1 MCGGGGSGLLSHCD
15 SFYKLCSSLW
25 PPKLPEQT
33 ETGAIRGSCS
43 QRHIQYTTSI
53 GFAFFDSIVGWYILE
68 CMRMVASTRDVPWAA
83 SVGGCF
89 PEITEG
95 YRFPFH

>member
-33 ETGAIRGSCS
+33 ETGAIRGLARRGISNILPQS
-43 QRHIQYTTSI
+43 VLLFLTRLLGGT
-53 GFAFFDSIVGWYILE
+53 FLE
-68 CMRMVASTRDVPWAA
+68 CMRMVASTRDEP
-83 SVGGCF
+83 
-89 PEITEG
+89 
-95 YRFPFH
+95 